1 MGGYIVSQQDVQL
14 FANETRSEHF
24 RSTLNSELMPK
35 EGITGGWY
43 HLAAGAANHKDV
55 HEVDEIYFITQGSAE
70 IILDGE
76 GRRMQAGDTV
86 LVPSGCEHNINNDG
100 DEELVLVYLF
110 SPPPEPR
117 AAGEPSPYQPVE
129 E

>member
-1 MGGYIVSQQDVQL
+1 MAGYIVSQQDVQL
-14 FANETRSEHF
+14 FANASRSERF

-55 HEVDEIYFITQGSAE
+55 HDVDEIYFIIQGSAE
-70 IILDGE
+70 INLDGE
-76 GRRMQAGDTV
+76 GHRMRAGDTV
-86 LVPSGCEHNINNDG
+86 LVPGGCEHNINNDG
-100 DEELVLVYLF
+100 GDELVLVYLF
-110 SPPPEPR
+110 CPPPEPG
-117 AAGEPSPYQPVE
+117 AGGRPSPYQPVE